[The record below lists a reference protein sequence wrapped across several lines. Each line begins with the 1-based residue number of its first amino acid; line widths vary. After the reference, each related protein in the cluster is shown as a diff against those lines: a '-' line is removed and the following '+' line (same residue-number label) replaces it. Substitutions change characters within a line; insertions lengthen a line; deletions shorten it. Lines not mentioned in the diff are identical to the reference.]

1 LVNFYSESLFNFL
14 MREHDSLYSWTRLFI
29 ALLLATV
36 GNIGMWVVVIVL
48 PDIQQEFKI
57 DRGTA
62 SIPFAFTMVGFAI
75 GNWVMG
81 HVVDRYGI
89 TKTIILAAT
98 VNTAGYIAAMYV
110 NNVYSL
116 SILQFFIGLG
126 TAAAFGPLI
135 ADTSH
140 WFLKRRGIAV
150 ALIASGNYFSGAIW
164 PPLFNSTLQS
174 DGWRDVYWILAL
186 STVFIMIPL
195 SFLLTKKISE
205 ETARISDAASSDKR
219 QNVSISPKALTIL
232 LSIAGIGCCVAM
244 SMPQVHIV
252 AFCIDLGF
260 GPAVGAEM
268 LSLMLIGGIISR
280 LINGI
285 LADKLGGVYTLLIGS
300 TLQCIALFLYL
311 PFDGLVSLYIVSL
324 VFGLS
329 QGGIVPSYAIIIR
342 EYLPGVDAGTRV
354 GFVMMCTIMGMA
366 IGGWMSGWIYDLT
379 GSYAA
384 AFWNGIVWN
393 FLNIAIV
400 LFLITR
406 NRKSK
411 IMRLQTAV

>member
-1 LVNFYSESLFNFL
+1 

-48 PDIQQEFKI
+48 PDIQLEFKI

-164 PPLFNSTLQS
+164 PPLFNNTLQS

-195 SFLLTKKISE
+195 SFLLAKKISE

-280 LINGI
+280 LINGM

>member
-1 LVNFYSESLFNFL
+1 

-62 SIPFAFTMVGFAI
+62 SIPFALTMVGFAI

-164 PPLFNSTLQS
+164 PPLFNNTLQS

-195 SFLLTKKISE
+195 SFLLAKKISE

-219 QNVSISPKALTIL
+219 QNVTISPKTLTIL

-280 LINGI
+280 LINGM

-411 IMRLQTAV
+411 IIRLQTAV

>member
-1 LVNFYSESLFNFL
+1 

-62 SIPFAFTMVGFAI
+62 SIPFALTMVGFAI

-110 NNVYSL
+110 NNVYYL

-164 PPLFNSTLQS
+164 PPLFNNTLQS

-195 SFLLTKKISE
+195 SFLLAKKISE

-280 LINGI
+280 LINGLI
-285 LADKLGGVYTLLIGS
+285 ADKLGGVYTLLIGS

-342 EYLPGVDAGTRV
+342 EYLPGADAGTRV

-411 IMRLQTAV
+411 IVSLQAAV

>member
-1 LVNFYSESLFNFL
+1 
-14 MREHDSLYSWTRLFI
+14 MREHDSLYSWTRLLI

-62 SIPFAFTMVGFAI
+62 SIPFALTMVGFAI

-110 NNVYSL
+110 NSVYYL

-164 PPLFNSTLQS
+164 PPLFNNTLQS

-186 STVFIMIPL
+186 STIFIMIPL
-195 SFLLTKKISE
+195 SFLLAKKISE

-280 LINGI
+280 LINGLI
-285 LADKLGGVYTLLIGS
+285 ADKLGGVYTLLIGS

-342 EYLPGVDAGTRV
+342 EYLPGADAGTRV

-411 IMRLQTAV
+411 IVSLQTAV

>member
-1 LVNFYSESLFNFL
+1 
-14 MREHDSLYSWTRLFI
+14 
-29 ALLLATV
+29 
-36 GNIGMWVVVIVL
+36 MWVVVIVL

-62 SIPFAFTMVGFAI
+62 SIPFALTMVGFAI

-195 SFLLTKKISE
+195 SLLLAKKISE

-219 QNVSISPKALTIL
+219 QNVSISPKALTVL

-280 LINGI
+280 LINGLI
-285 LADKLGGVYTLLIGS
+285 ADKLGGVYTLLIGS

-342 EYLPGVDAGTRV
+342 EYLPGADAGTRV

>member
-1 LVNFYSESLFNFL
+1 

-48 PDIQQEFKI
+48 PDIQLEFKI

-62 SIPFAFTMVGFAI
+62 SIPFALTMVGFAI

-411 IMRLQTAV
+411 IIRLQTAV

>member
-1 LVNFYSESLFNFL
+1 
-14 MREHDSLYSWTRLFI
+14 MFI

-62 SIPFAFTMVGFAI
+62 SIPFALTMVGFAI

-89 TKTIILAAT
+89 TRTIILAAT
-98 VNTAGYIAAMYV
+98 VNTAGYIAAVYV

-150 ALIASGNYFSGAIW
+150 ALVASGNYFSGAIW

-195 SFLLTKKISE
+195 SFLLARKISE

-280 LINGI
+280 LINGLI
-285 LADKLGGVYTLLIGS
+285 SDKLGGVYTLLIGS

-324 VFGLS
+324 IFGLS

-342 EYLPGVDAGTRV
+342 EYLPGAAAGTRV

-411 IMRLQTAV
+411 IMGLQTAV

>member
-1 LVNFYSESLFNFL
+1 
-14 MREHDSLYSWTRLFI
+14 MREHDSLYSWTRLLI

-62 SIPFAFTMVGFAI
+62 SIPFALTMVGFAI

-205 ETARISDAASSDKR
+205 ETARISDASSSDKR

-311 PFDGLVSLYIVSL
+311 PFDGLISLYIVSL

-406 NRKSK
+406 NRKPK

>member
-1 LVNFYSESLFNFL
+1 

-62 SIPFAFTMVGFAI
+62 SIPFALTMVGFAI

-110 NNVYSL
+110 NNVYYL

-195 SFLLTKKISE
+195 SFLLAKKISE

-280 LINGI
+280 LLNGLI
-285 LADKLGGVYTLLIGS
+285 ADKLGGVYTLLIGS

-411 IMRLQTAV
+411 IVRFQTAV

>member
-1 LVNFYSESLFNFL
+1 
-14 MREHDSLYSWTRLFI
+14 
-29 ALLLATV
+29 
-36 GNIGMWVVVIVL
+36 
-48 PDIQQEFKI
+48 
-57 DRGTA
+57 
-62 SIPFAFTMVGFAI
+62 
-75 GNWVMG
+75 
-81 HVVDRYGI
+81 
-89 TKTIILAAT
+89 
-98 VNTAGYIAAMYV
+98 
-110 NNVYSL
+110 
-116 SILQFFIGLG
+116 
-126 TAAAFGPLI
+126 
-135 ADTSH
+135 
-140 WFLKRRGIAV
+140 
-150 ALIASGNYFSGAIW
+150 
-164 PPLFNSTLQS
+164 
-174 DGWRDVYWILAL
+174 
-186 STVFIMIPL
+186 
-195 SFLLTKKISE
+195 
-205 ETARISDAASSDKR
+205 
-219 QNVSISPKALTIL
+219 
-232 LSIAGIGCCVAM
+232 M

-280 LINGI
+280 LINGLI
-285 LADKLGGVYTLLIGS
+285 ADKLGGVYTLLIGS

-342 EYLPGVDAGTRV
+342 EYLPGADAGTRV

-411 IMRLQTAV
+411 IVSLQTAV

>member
-1 LVNFYSESLFNFL
+1 

-62 SIPFAFTMVGFAI
+62 SIPFALTMVGFAI

-195 SFLLTKKISE
+195 SFLLAKKISE

>member
-1 LVNFYSESLFNFL
+1 
-14 MREHDSLYSWTRLFI
+14 MREHDSLYSWTRLLI

-62 SIPFAFTMVGFAI
+62 SIPFALTMVGFAI

-164 PPLFNSTLQS
+164 PPIFNSTLQS

-195 SFLLTKKISE
+195 SFLLARKITE

-280 LINGI
+280 LINGLI
-285 LADKLGGVYTLLIGS
+285 SDKLGGVYTLLIGS

-324 VFGLS
+324 IFGLS

-342 EYLPGVDAGTRV
+342 EYLPGADAGTRV

-411 IMRLQTAV
+411 IMGLHTAV

>member
-1 LVNFYSESLFNFL
+1 ML
-14 MREHDSLYSWTRLFI
+14 I

-62 SIPFAFTMVGFAI
+62 SIPFALTMVGFAI

-164 PPLFNSTLQS
+164 PPLFNNTLQS

-195 SFLLTKKISE
+195 SFLLAKKISE
-205 ETARISDAASSDKR
+205 ETTRISDAASSDKR

-280 LINGI
+280 LINGLI
-285 LADKLGGVYTLLIGS
+285 ADKLGGVYTLLIGS

-342 EYLPGVDAGTRV
+342 EYLPGADAGTRV

-411 IMRLQTAV
+411 IVSLQTAV

>member
-1 LVNFYSESLFNFL
+1 

-62 SIPFAFTMVGFAI
+62 SIPFALTMVGFAI

-411 IMRLQTAV
+411 IMSLQTAV

>member
-1 LVNFYSESLFNFL
+1 

-62 SIPFAFTMVGFAI
+62 SIPFALTMVGFAI

-195 SFLLTKKISE
+195 SFLLAKKISE

-280 LINGI
+280 LING
-285 LADKLGGVYTLLIGS
+285 LVADKLGGVYTLLIGS

-342 EYLPGVDAGTRV
+342 EYLPGADAGTRV

-411 IMRLQTAV
+411 IVSLQTAV

>member
-1 LVNFYSESLFNFL
+1 

-62 SIPFAFTMVGFAI
+62 SIPFALTMVGFAI

-110 NNVYSL
+110 NNVYYL

-280 LINGI
+280 LINGLI
-285 LADKLGGVYTLLIGS
+285 ADKLGGVYTLLIGS

-342 EYLPGVDAGTRV
+342 EYLPGADAGTRV

-411 IMRLQTAV
+411 IMGLQTAV

>member
-1 LVNFYSESLFNFL
+1 
-14 MREHDSLYSWTRLFI
+14 MREHDSLYSWTRLLI

-48 PDIQQEFKI
+48 PDIQLEFKI

-110 NNVYSL
+110 NNVYYL

-164 PPLFNSTLQS
+164 PPLFNNTLQS

-195 SFLLTKKISE
+195 SFLLAKKISE

-280 LINGI
+280 LINGLI
-285 LADKLGGVYTLLIGS
+285 ADKLGGVYTLLIGS

-342 EYLPGVDAGTRV
+342 EYLPGADAGTRV

-411 IMRLQTAV
+411 IVSFKTAV

>member
-1 LVNFYSESLFNFL
+1 
-14 MREHDSLYSWTRLFI
+14 MREHDSLYSWTRLLI

-62 SIPFAFTMVGFAI
+62 SIPFALTMVGFAI

-110 NNVYSL
+110 NSVYYL

-164 PPLFNSTLQS
+164 PPLFNNTLQS

-195 SFLLTKKISE
+195 SFLLAKKISV

-280 LINGI
+280 LINGLI
-285 LADKLGGVYTLLIGS
+285 ADKLGGVYTLLIGS

-342 EYLPGVDAGTRV
+342 EYLPGADAGTRV

-411 IMRLQTAV
+411 IVSLQTAV

>member
-1 LVNFYSESLFNFL
+1 

-62 SIPFAFTMVGFAI
+62 SIPFALTMVGFAI

-195 SFLLTKKISE
+195 SFLLKKKISE

-260 GPAVGAEM
+260 GPAVGTEM

-342 EYLPGVDAGTRV
+342 EYLPGADAGTRV

-411 IMRLQTAV
+411 IVSLQTAV

>member
-1 LVNFYSESLFNFL
+1 

-62 SIPFAFTMVGFAI
+62 SIPFALTMVGFAI

-110 NNVYSL
+110 NNVYFL

-164 PPLFNSTLQS
+164 PPIFNSTLQS
-174 DGWRDVYWILAL
+174 DGWRNVYWILAL

-195 SFLLTKKISE
+195 SFLLARKISE

-280 LINGI
+280 LINGLI
-285 LADKLGGVYTLLIGS
+285 SDKLGGVYTLLIGS

-324 VFGLS
+324 IFGLS

-411 IMRLQTAV
+411 IVRFQTAV

>member
-1 LVNFYSESLFNFL
+1 

-62 SIPFAFTMVGFAI
+62 SIPFALTMVGFAI

-110 NNVYSL
+110 NNVYFL

-164 PPLFNSTLQS
+164 PPIFNSTLQS

-195 SFLLTKKISE
+195 SFLLARKISE
-205 ETARISDAASSDKR
+205 ETARISDAASSDKS

-280 LINGI
+280 LINGLI
-285 LADKLGGVYTLLIGS
+285 SDKLGGVYTLLIGS

-324 VFGLS
+324 IFGLS

-342 EYLPGVDAGTRV
+342 EYLPGADAGTRV

-411 IMRLQTAV
+411 IMGLHTAV

>member
-1 LVNFYSESLFNFL
+1 

-62 SIPFAFTMVGFAI
+62 SIPFALTMVGFAI

-81 HVVDRYGI
+81 HIVDRYGI
-89 TKTIILAAT
+89 AKTTILAAT

-164 PPLFNSTLQS
+164 PPLFNNTLQS

-195 SFLLTKKISE
+195 SFLLAKKISE

-280 LINGI
+280 LINGLI
-285 LADKLGGVYTLLIGS
+285 ADKLGGVYTLLIGS

-342 EYLPGVDAGTRV
+342 EYLPGADAGTRV

-411 IMRLQTAV
+411 IVSLQTAV

>member
-1 LVNFYSESLFNFL
+1 

-62 SIPFAFTMVGFAI
+62 SIPFALTMVGFAI

-110 NNVYSL
+110 NNVYYL

-164 PPLFNSTLQS
+164 PPLFNNTLQS

-195 SFLLTKKISE
+195 SFLLAKKISE

-280 LINGI
+280 LINGLI
-285 LADKLGGVYTLLIGS
+285 ADKLGGVYTLLIGS

-342 EYLPGVDAGTRV
+342 EYLPGADAGTRV

-411 IMRLQTAV
+411 S

>member
-1 LVNFYSESLFNFL
+1 

-62 SIPFAFTMVGFAI
+62 SIPFALTMVGFAI

-110 NNVYSL
+110 NNVYFL

-164 PPLFNSTLQS
+164 PPIFNSTLQS

-195 SFLLTKKISE
+195 SFLLARKISE

-280 LINGI
+280 LINGLI
-285 LADKLGGVYTLLIGS
+285 SDKLGGVYTLLIGS

-324 VFGLS
+324 IFGLS

-342 EYLPGVDAGTRV
+342 EYLPGADAGTRV

-411 IMRLQTAV
+411 IMGLHTAV

>member
-1 LVNFYSESLFNFL
+1 
-14 MREHDSLYSWTRLFI
+14 MREHDSLYSWTRLLI

-62 SIPFAFTMVGFAI
+62 SIPFALTMVGFAI

-164 PPLFNSTLQS
+164 PPIFNSTLQS

-195 SFLLTKKISE
+195 SFLLARKISE

-280 LINGI
+280 LINGLI
-285 LADKLGGVYTLLIGS
+285 ADKLGGVYTLLIGS

-342 EYLPGVDAGTRV
+342 EYLPGADAGTRV

-411 IMRLQTAV
+411 ILNLQTAV

>member
-1 LVNFYSESLFNFL
+1 
-14 MREHDSLYSWTRLFI
+14 MREHDSLYSWTRLLI

-62 SIPFAFTMVGFAI
+62 SIPFALTMVGFAI

-110 NNVYSL
+110 NSVYYL

-164 PPLFNSTLQS
+164 PPLFNNTLQS

-195 SFLLTKKISE
+195 SFLLAKKISE

-244 SMPQVHIV
+244 SMPQVLIV

-280 LINGI
+280 LINGLI
-285 LADKLGGVYTLLIGS
+285 ADKLGGVYTLLIGS

-342 EYLPGVDAGTRV
+342 EYLPGADAGTRV

-411 IMRLQTAV
+411 IVSLQTAV

>member
-1 LVNFYSESLFNFL
+1 

-62 SIPFAFTMVGFAI
+62 SIPFALTMVGFAI

-81 HVVDRYGI
+81 HLVDRYGI
-89 TKTIILAAT
+89 IKTIILAAT
-98 VNTAGYIAAMYV
+98 VNTAGYFAAMHV

-164 PPLFNSTLQS
+164 PPIFNSTLQS
-174 DGWRDVYWILAL
+174 DGWRNVYWILAL

-195 SFLLTKKISE
+195 SFLLARKISE

-280 LINGI
+280 LINGLI
-285 LADKLGGVYTLLIGS
+285 SDKLGGVYTLLIGS

-324 VFGLS
+324 IFGLS

-342 EYLPGVDAGTRV
+342 EYLPGADAGTRV

-411 IMRLQTAV
+411 IMGLQTAV

>member
-1 LVNFYSESLFNFL
+1 

-174 DGWRDVYWILAL
+174 DGWRDVYWILAV

>member
-1 LVNFYSESLFNFL
+1 
-14 MREHDSLYSWTRLFI
+14 MFI
-29 ALLLATV
+29 ALLLATI

-62 SIPFAFTMVGFAI
+62 SIPFALTMVGFAI

-89 TKTIILAAT
+89 TKTIIFAAT

-219 QNVSISPKALTIL
+219 QNVTISPKTLTIL

-268 LSLMLIGGIISR
+268 LSLMLIGGIVSR

-285 LADKLGGVYTLLIGS
+285 LADKIGGVYTLLIGS

>member
-1 LVNFYSESLFNFL
+1 

-62 SIPFAFTMVGFAI
+62 SIPFALTMVGFAI

-110 NNVYSL
+110 NNVYYL

-280 LINGI
+280 LINGLI
-285 LADKLGGVYTLLIGS
+285 ADKLGGVYTLLIGS

-342 EYLPGVDAGTRV
+342 EYLPGADAGTRV

-411 IMRLQTAV
+411 IVSLQTAV

>member
-1 LVNFYSESLFNFL
+1 
-14 MREHDSLYSWTRLFI
+14 MREHDSLYSWTRLLI

-62 SIPFAFTMVGFAI
+62 SIPFALTMVGFAI

-110 NNVYSL
+110 NNVYFL

-195 SFLLTKKISE
+195 SFLLAKKISE

-280 LINGI
+280 LINGLI
-285 LADKLGGVYTLLIGS
+285 ADKLGGVYTLLIGS

-342 EYLPGVDAGTRV
+342 EYLPGADAGTRV

-411 IMRLQTAV
+411 IVSLQTAV

>member
-1 LVNFYSESLFNFL
+1 

-89 TKTIILAAT
+89 TRTIILAAT

-268 LSLMLIGGIISR
+268 LSLMLIGGIVSR

-311 PFDGLVSLYIVSL
+311 PFDGLISLYIVSL

-411 IMRLQTAV
+411 IMRFQTAV

>member
-1 LVNFYSESLFNFL
+1 ML
-14 MREHDSLYSWTRLFI
+14 I

-48 PDIQQEFKI
+48 PDIQIEFKI
-57 DRGTA
+57 DRSTA

-98 VNTAGYIAAMYV
+98 VNTSGYIAAMYV
-110 NNVYSL
+110 NTVYSL

-164 PPLFNSTLQS
+164 PPLFNNTLQS

-195 SFLLTKKISE
+195 SFLLAKKISE

-280 LINGI
+280 LINGLI
-285 LADKLGGVYTLLIGS
+285 ADKLGGVYTLLIGS

-342 EYLPGVDAGTRV
+342 EYLPGAEAGTRV

>member
-1 LVNFYSESLFNFL
+1 

-62 SIPFAFTMVGFAI
+62 SIPFALTMVGFAI

-164 PPLFNSTLQS
+164 PPIFNSTLQS

-195 SFLLTKKISE
+195 SFLLARKISE

-280 LINGI
+280 LINGLI
-285 LADKLGGVYTLLIGS
+285 ADKLGGVYTLLIGS

-324 VFGLS
+324 IFGLS

-342 EYLPGVDAGTRV
+342 EYLPGADAGTRV

-411 IMRLQTAV
+411 IMGLQTAV

>member
-1 LVNFYSESLFNFL
+1 

-62 SIPFAFTMVGFAI
+62 SIPFALTMVGFAI

-81 HVVDRYGI
+81 HLVDRYGI
-89 TKTIILAAT
+89 IKTIILAAT
-98 VNTAGYIAAMYV
+98 VNAAGYFAAMHV

-280 LINGI
+280 LLNGLI
-285 LADKLGGVYTLLIGS
+285 ADKLGGVYTLLIGS

-411 IMRLQTAV
+411 IVRFQTAV

>member
-1 LVNFYSESLFNFL
+1 

-48 PDIQQEFKI
+48 PDIQLEFKI

-89 TKTIILAAT
+89 TKTIIFAAT

-164 PPLFNSTLQS
+164 PPLFNNTLQS

-195 SFLLTKKISE
+195 SFLLAKKISE

-280 LINGI
+280 LINGL

-329 QGGIVPSYAIIIR
+329 QGGIVPSYAIIVR
-342 EYLPGVDAGTRV
+342 EYLPGADAGTRV

-411 IMRLQTAV
+411 IVSLQTAV